1 MARGPERGI
10 STTINGLSVKVGA
23 LDDGDLQPLVLAIGK
38 SPNSCDYYWHLQED
52 VAVIDYNRER
62 GDHPPVR
69 NFMEAFMEKVN
80 TKLQELYGAIDPD
93 SKEDLDILNRMIEKE
108 LTFDN
113 QQVVY
118 KDKD

>member
-10 STTINGLSVKVGA
+10 STTINGVSVKVGA
-23 LDDGDLQPLVLAIGK
+23 LDDGDLQPLVLAIEK
-38 SPNSCDYYWHLQED
+38 SPNSGDYYWALQEN
-52 VAVIDYNRER
+52 VEAIDYNRKR
-62 GDHPPVR
+62 GDYPPVR
-69 NFMEAFMEKVN
+69 NFMEAFMKKVN

-93 SKEDLDILNRMIEKE
+93 SKEDLDILNRMIERE